1 MFLPLRVLDIQY
13 LHECINFELKV
24 GDKLCSFVAYYRSP
38 SQTQDEF
45 EKLSENL
52 ELNLGTLS
60 QKHSFLVV
68 AIGDFNTKPKS
79 WYINDITTSQGNVL
93 ENITSQFGL
102 QQIIKEPTHILDNSS
117 SCIDLIF
124 TSQPNLTI
132 ESGVYPSLH
141 PNCHH
146 QVVYAK
152 FNLKIYY
159 PPQYYREVWHYKDA
173 NIELI
178 RKEIDGFNWQKA
190 FSNKNNKEK
199 VDTFNST
206 ILNIFSNFI
215 LHETIICDDRNP
227 PWFNKKIKS
236 LIYKKIHHLKI

>member
-1 MFLPLRVLDIQY
+1 MAL
-13 LHECINFELKV
+13 
-24 GDKLCSFVAYYRSP
+24 YRSP

-45 EKLSENL
+45 EKFSDNL

-60 QKHSFLVV
+60 QKNPFLVV
-68 AIGDFNTKPKS
+68 AIGDFNAKSKS
-79 WYINDITTSQGNVL
+79 WYINDSTTSQGNVL

-178 RKEIDGFNWQKA
+178 RKAIDGFNWQKA
-190 FSNKNNKEK
+190 FSNKNVNEK
-199 VDTFNST
+199 VDTFNKT
-206 ILNIFSNFI
+206 ILNILSNLI
-215 LHETIICDDRNP
+215 PHETLICDNRDP
-227 PWFNKKIKS
+227 PWFKKNYLIKF
-236 LIYKKIHHLKI
+236 LIYEKFSI